1 MLTTIKTFFDRQF
14 GDAADLR
21 DDRHTIEVATAA
33 LLTEIV
39 RMDGSTRPAEREA
52 VLRAV
57 RGKFGLSPDE
67 AQALI
72 DLAEEE
78 ARGATDYYQF
88 TSIINR
94 RFTQAQKVR
103 VVRLLWDVAW
113 ADAVA
118 SPYEEHLIRK
128 LSDLLYVEHRDYIN
142 AKLEARAAAGAD
154 AAAPR
159 SPPPA

>member
-1 MLTTIKTFFDRQF
+1 MLSSIRNFFDRQF
-14 GDAADLR
+14 GAAADAG
-21 DDRHTIEVATAA
+21 DDRHSIELATAA

-39 RMDGSTRPAEREA
+39 RMDGSTEPSERAA

-57 RGKFGLSPDE
+57 RDKFGLSPEE
-67 AQALI
+67 AQALV

-78 ARGATDYYQF
+78 ARAATDYYQF

-103 VVRLLWDVAW
+103 VVRLLWDVAY

-142 AKLEARAAAGAD
+142 AKLEARAAAGAGSP
-154 AAAPR
+154 AP
-159 SPPPA
+159 S